1 MRRLPWVAGR
11 LLRTEAGLLTKPWAE
26 AGASS
31 LTKAA
36 AFSAARGAGAA
47 PDSIFFTNVS
57 GLKGNSPF
65 LIGMMEYFSRHMP
78 NVGFYQPIGADVL
91 KHGKG
96 ARLPKHVAML
106 KSAFELPDDPSRM
119 YGVTEEE
126 AQALL
131 ASGRTEELMDRVFSK
146 YQEYRKGKDLVILE
160 GATVDGI
167 GNLVELN
174 GRFAAELDAPV
185 LMIMDLHRDE
195 EVTVEELPSHS
206 PLLNEGYLAFQFA
219 PQIMDLHRDEEV
231 TAGELYN
238 RAMISKQDL
247 QAEHADVLGVVLN
260 KVPKR
265 DTQIINAQLS
275 RKLAAAGLPYAGGI
289 PADPTIGTAR
299 LNEVCQELDGR
310 LLYGSAEDLD
320 CDVNE
325 VLVAAEDASA
335 FLEKLDAKNQERIRR
350 GEPPSRP
357 LVLTSKS
364 RADVLLSLTAAHVTG
379 TGPHVAGII
388 LTDAKESVGAA
399 TDRVLMHYSD
409 QLVPV
414 IETPTGLFE
423 TARIVSSVNPGIL
436 PESNSKIDH
445 AKQLFSQYIDAN
457 AIAGQLALPKQAKMT
472 PKAFIHKIHE
482 ICRADL
488 QNIVLPESADRRV
501 LAAAA
506 EIVKKGLARITLLG
520 KPAEVQAAAEKFN
533 IDVSGC
539 SVLDFLDTSNPL
551 VEKYADQL
559 VEARKAKQLTKEQA
573 YDLLQDLNMF
583 GTMMVRSGDADGM
596 VSGAMCTTAN
606 TIRPA
611 LQVLKTPQKTLVS
624 SIFFMCLP
632 DKVLVYGDCAVNV
645 EPTPEE
651 LAQIATVSADTA
663 ASFGITPRVAMM
675 SYSTGTSG
683 FGPQVDKVK
692 AATALVKESRPDL
705 FVEGPIQ
712 YDAAVDPAIAA
723 QKIKGGSEVAG
734 KANVCI
740 FPDLNTGNNTYKAVQ
755 QSTGAIAI
763 GPLMQGLA
771 KPVND
776 LSRGCTV
783 ADIVNTVACTAV
795 QAIGAKQQHASTKP
809 TAAAAA

>member
-185 LMIMDLHRDE
+185 LM
-195 EVTVEELPSHS
+195 
-206 PLLNEGYLAFQFA
+206 
-219 PQIMDLHRDEEV
+219 IMDLHRDEEV

-520 KPAEVQAAAEKFN
+520 KPAEVQAAADKFN

-551 VEKYADQL
+551 VEK
-559 VEARKAKQLTKEQA
+559 
-573 YDLLQDLNMF
+573 
-583 GTMMVRSGDADGM
+583 
-596 VSGAMCTTAN
+596 
-606 TIRPA
+606 
-611 LQVLKTPQKTLVS
+611 
-624 SIFFMCLP
+624 
-632 DKVLVYGDCAVNV
+632 
-645 EPTPEE
+645 
-651 LAQIATVSADTA
+651 
-663 ASFGITPRVAMM
+663 
-675 SYSTGTSG
+675 
-683 FGPQVDKVK
+683 
-692 AATALVKESRPDL
+692 
-705 FVEGPIQ
+705 
-712 YDAAVDPAIAA
+712 
-723 QKIKGGSEVAG
+723 
-734 KANVCI
+734 
-740 FPDLNTGNNTYKAVQ
+740 
-755 QSTGAIAI
+755 
-763 GPLMQGLA
+763 
-771 KPVND
+771 
-776 LSRGCTV
+776 
-783 ADIVNTVACTAV
+783 
-795 QAIGAKQQHASTKP
+795 
-809 TAAAAA
+809 

>member
-1 MRRLPWVAGR
+1 MRRLQWAACR
-11 LLRTEAGLLTKPWAE
+11 LLKAEASLLSRPVVAEPAAAASGLLQA
-26 AGASS
+26 ASF
-31 LTKAA
+31 A
-36 AFSAARGAGAA
+36 SARSGAA
-47 PDSIFFTNVS
+47 DSIFCTNVS
-57 GLKGNSPF
+57 GLKGNSPI
-65 LIGMMEYFSRHMP
+65 LIGLLEYFSRHMP
-78 NVGFYQPIGADVL
+78 NVGFYQPIGADPL
-91 KHGKG
+91 PHHHN
-96 ARLPKHVAML
+96 LPKHVAML
-106 KSAFELPDDPSRM
+106 RQAFSLQDDPRRM
-119 YGVTEEE
+119 YGVSEEE
-126 AQALL
+126 AQSLL
-131 ASGRTEELMDRVFSK
+131 ASGRTEELMDKVFSK
-146 YQEYRKGKDLVILE
+146 YQDYRQGKDMVIVE
-160 GATVDGI
+160 GPTVDGI

-185 LMIMDLHRDE
+185 LMIMD
-195 EVTVEELPSHS
+195 
-206 PLLNEGYLAFQFA
+206 
-219 PQIMDLHRDEEV
+219 MHRDEEV

-260 KVPKR
+260 KVPKHEHAV
-265 DTQIINAQLS
+265 IGSALAK
-275 RKLAAAGLPYAGGI
+275 KLAAAGLPYAGGI
-289 PADPTIGTAR
+289 PADPTIGSAR
-299 LNEVCQELDGR
+299 LNEVVQALNAR
-310 LLYGSAEDLD
+310 MLYGSEEDLD
-320 CDVNE
+320 CDISD
-325 VLVAAEDASA
+325 VLVCAEEVGP
-335 FLEKLDAKNQERIRR
+335 FLERLDRKIQERVQR

-357 LVLTSKS
+357 LILTSKG
-364 RADVLLSLTAAHVTG
+364 RIDLLLSLTALHLTG
-379 TGPHVAGII
+379 MGPHVSGII
-388 LTDAKESVGAA
+388 AA
-399 TDRVLMHYSD
+399 GGTERVIGPVAERVVMHYND
-409 QLVPV
+409 QFIPV
-414 IETPTGLFE
+414 LDTPTGLFE
-423 TARIVSSVNPGIL
+423 ACRVVSSVNPGIL
-436 PESNSKIDH
+436 PESTSKIQH
-445 AKQLFSQYIDAN
+445 AKDLFSKHVDAN
-457 AIAGQLALPKQAKMT
+457 VIASQLALPKQAKMT

-482 ICRADL
+482 ICRSDL
-488 QNIVLPESADRRV
+488 QHIVLPESADRRV

-506 EIVKKGLARITLLG
+506 EIVKKGLARVTLLG
-520 KPAEVQAAAEKFN
+520 KPAEVAATAEKFN
-533 IDVSGC
+533 IDISAC
-539 SVLDFLDTSNPL
+539 DVLDFLDCPQ
-551 VEKYADQL
+551 VDKYADQL
-559 VEARKAKQLTKEQA
+559 VEARKAKQLTREGA
-573 YDLLQDLNMF
+573 IDLLQDLNMF

-645 EPTPEE
+645 EPKPEE
-651 LAQIATVSADTA
+651 LAQIATVSSDTA
-663 ASFGITPRVAMM
+663 ASFGITPRVAML

-692 AATALVKESRPDL
+692 EATRIVKEQRPDL

-795 QAIGAKQQHASTKP
+795 QALGQKRKAAEQPA
-809 TAAAAA
+809 TAAAA

>member
-185 LMIMDLHRDE
+185 LM
-195 EVTVEELPSHS
+195 
-206 PLLNEGYLAFQFA
+206 
-219 PQIMDLHRDEEV
+219 IMDLHRDEEV

-520 KPAEVQAAAEKFN
+520 KPAEVQAAADKFN

-683 FGPQVDKVK
+683 FGPQVHLAPCWADLRC
-692 AATALVKESRPDL
+692 ATPCPFMLPGCCAVHCDAMLYRNDSR
-705 FVEGPIQ
+705 
-712 YDAAVDPAIAA
+712 
-723 QKIKGGSEVAG
+723 S
-734 KANVCI
+734 
-740 FPDLNTGNNTYKAVQ
+740 
-755 QSTGAIAI
+755 GA
-763 GPLMQGLA
+763 
-771 KPVND
+771 
-776 LSRGCTV
+776 C
-783 ADIVNTVACTAV
+783 
-795 QAIGAKQQHASTKP
+795 
-809 TAAAAA
+809 